1 MVRKTKAEAQETRHQ
16 ILDAAEHIFLRQGV
30 ARTSLQEIAEAA
42 GVTRGAVYWHFENK
56 PALFRAM
63 LDRVIL
69 PCEGA
74 LQEMQAAAAEDL
86 PDALARLAMTPLE
99 NLATK
104 PQVQRVFTVLM
115 HFTEFTGEMASER
128 DKHRTM
134 VAGYMAQ
141 MEALLARGQAAGAF
155 GTQLAPRSAAL
166 GLFAVIDGLMYHWT
180 LSPSSFDLT
189 EVGQQIIRNFVD
201 SIRGR

>member
-1 MVRKTKAEAQETRHQ
+1 MARKTKAEAQETRHQ
-16 ILDAAEHIFLRQGV
+16 ILDAAEFVFLRQGV
-30 ARTSLQEIAEAA
+30 ARTSLQDIAEAA

-69 PCEGA
+69 PCESA
-74 LQEMQAAAAEDL
+74 MQELQSAAAEDL
-86 PDALARLAMTPLE
+86 PDTLARLAMTPLE
-99 NLATK
+99 DLATK

-115 HFTEFTGEMASER
+115 HYTEFTGEMAGER

-134 VAGYMAQ
+134 VADYRAQ
-141 MEALLARGQAAGAF
+141 METLLARGQAAGAF
-155 GTQLAPRSAAL
+155 GTHMAPRAAAL

-189 EVGQQIIRNFVD
+189 EVGQQLIQNFVN